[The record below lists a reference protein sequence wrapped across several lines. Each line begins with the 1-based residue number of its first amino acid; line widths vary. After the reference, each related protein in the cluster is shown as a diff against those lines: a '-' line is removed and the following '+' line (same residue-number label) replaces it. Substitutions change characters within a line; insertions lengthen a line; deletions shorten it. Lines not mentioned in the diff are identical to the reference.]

1 MNAKERFPFTVHRNT
16 EFDRLIDNL
25 INTGVIDLVKIDS
38 AYKIEINKIDVF
50 YEIFTIIFLQ
60 YSTPDI
66 SNILLS
72 KETQQIILNGNNI
85 GYILEDISS
94 EALEILTILITK
106 EDDADYENAFNALI
120 CVCLG
125 SIKPCK
131 LIFPNTYT
139 AFSMLVRY
147 IENKTFA
154 LTEANLVLLLYLTR
168 LRNAV

>member
-72 KETQQIILNGNNI
+72 KETQQIIL
-85 GYILEDISS
+85 
-94 EALEILTILITK
+94 
-106 EDDADYENAFNALI
+106 
-120 CVCLG
+120 
-125 SIKPCK
+125 
-131 LIFPNTYT
+131 
-139 AFSMLVRY
+139 
-147 IENKTFA
+147 
-154 LTEANLVLLLYLTR
+154 VLQYLLC
-168 LRNAV
+168 